1 MLCSLLLCWSCR
13 FLASLRVVSLR
24 ARLDDCWRCLR
35 CSRTLLRS
43 FSLSSSICCRQRS
56 VIVGIGAPP
65 SWVVHSR
72 WPRKPVANLSRS
84 RRTRLL
90 RWSTRQLCTIP
101 SVVQWYLVGRR
112 DRRSL
117 QLRANGSRPHRTVQ
131 ASLTSI
137 AQLDLTATD
146 PDLVW
151 HGYVLPQP
159 HAGLRSAYGGT
170 STNVPINR
178 NRACCSGPAPSLR
191 KAPTSMC
198 DKRPPEGALG
208 WWITNA

>member
-1 MLCSLLLCWSCR
+1 LRLNLAAYERMGSESFHGILCSLLLCWSCR
-13 FLASLRVVSLR
+13 FLASRRVVSLR

-56 VIVGIGAPP
+56 MIVGIGAPP

-72 WPRKPVANLSRS
+72 WPKKPVANLSRS

-101 SVVQWYLVGRR
+101 SVVQWYLVGHR
-112 DRRSL
+112 DRGSL

-137 AQLDLTATD
+137 AQLDLTANGTAFRK
-146 PDLVW
+146 LMLLATL
-151 HGYVLPQP
+151 G
-159 HAGLRSAYGGT
+159 GLRT
-170 STNVPINR
+170 WRTL
-178 NRACCSGPAPSLR
+178 CQ
-191 KAPTSMC
+191 
-198 DKRPPEGALG
+198 
-208 WWITNA
+208 